1 MINFNVYKI
10 NSEIG
15 KREYLN
21 LIKAFNLFEPYFQL
35 DYFDVFSG
43 GFKDLVCFS
52 YLNKENNNKVIMLGY
67 LKPILIGKDKT
78 PYFDI
83 ITPYG
88 YSGPIS
94 STNVLVT
101 DIIKFWQNV
110 DEWYAKNNV
119 VTEFIRFNLSDNHL
133 NYSGEIFPTMLN
145 VKGRIIDEETQW
157 TSFDHKVRK
166 NVNKA
171 KRANLHSEVYY
182 KNIEDIKI
190 LEFYDIYT
198 ATMKRTGAND
208 SFSYAFDE
216 FKRFMN
222 NNKENAAICTIY
234 FEEIPISSEFLLVS
248 GDTIYSFLGGTEDKY
263 FDKRPN
269 DFLKVEALNWARIQG
284 KKYYVLGGGYGFEDG
299 IFKYKKSFFP
309 NDVVNYYTGRKILNQ
324 DVYNELVKK
333 TNAYRV
339 GLHMEELDIDDV
351 SFFPLYNKL
360 N

>member
-1 MINFNVYKI
+1 MLNIYNLDNFKGNEKYKTLLLSI
-10 NSEIG
+10 DNSE
-15 KREYLN
+15 
-21 LIKAFNLFEPYFQL
+21 PYCL
-35 DYFDVFSG
+35 TDYIDIFSG
-43 GFKDLVCFS
+43 GVENLICFS
-52 YLNKENNNKVIMLGY
+52 FSSEVNNSMIVMPGY
-67 LKPILIGKDKT
+67 LKPIEIGVEKT
-78 PYFDI
+78 GYFDFI
-83 ITPYG
+83 SPYG
-88 YSGPIS
+88 YTGPFFSVNI
-94 STNVLVT
+94 TDAEVLE
-101 DIIKFWQNV
+101 FWKNV

-119 VTEFIRFNLSDNHL
+119 VTEFIRFNFSDNHL

-171 KRANLHSEVYY
+171 KRANLSSEVYY
-182 KNIEDIKI
+182 KNIDDAKI

-208 SFSYAFDE
+208 SFSYTFDE

-222 NNKENAAICTIY
+222 NNKKNAAICTIY
-234 FEEIPISSEFLLVS
+234 FEEIPISSEFMLVS
-248 GDTIYSFLGGTEDKY
+248 RDTIYSFLGGTEDKY

-309 NDVVNYYTGRKILNQ
+309 NDVVNYFTGRKILNQ

-333 TNAYRV
+333 TNTYRA
-339 GLHMEELDIDDV
+339 GLNMEELDIKDV